1 MKYLMTVK
9 VEEPDTRFVYKSKEF
24 SLSER
29 RLYKVIHMTHE
40 LFNESCDEKIT
51 VREGQITRY
60 SFESGRLSI
69 YVHQLD
75 TDEVDF
81 IKSAL

>member
-1 MKYLMTVK
+1 MKYLMSVK
-9 VEEPDTRFVYKSKEF
+9 VEEPDNRFVYKAKKF

-29 RLYKVIHMTHE
+29 RLHEVIGVVHE
-40 LFNESCDEKIT
+40 LFHESYHET
-51 VREGQITRY
+51 VTVKEDRLRTY
-60 SFESGRLSI
+60 TFESGRLTI
-69 YVHQLD
+69 DVRQLD